1 MRIAAWTKRLN
12 PFSQRF
18 TSRAHS
24 SGERNRTTGALT
36 FSNGLTRRQ
45 VSSEAALPSAKA
57 WLSAALRMVSVR
69 LALACQRRH
78 VDGQADQRRSGDINP
93 RASTQVDDLESRLQT
108 TIALYS
114 QGCMLL
120 QPGSLTSATISD
132 GAFTAAKFADGFSA
146 AAREGFADALLGRN
160 MAGGSNTGRTVR
172 QAMFRLRNKSAIENG
187 TLSVYEPNDDTVSW
201 SAAVGTSAGNPVT
214 SVDPD

>member
-1 MRIAAWTKRLN
+1 
-12 PFSQRF
+12 
-18 TSRAHS
+18 
-24 SGERNRTTGALT
+24 
-36 FSNGLTRRQ
+36 
-45 VSSEAALPSAKA
+45 
-57 WLSAALRMVSVR
+57 
-69 LALACQRRH
+69 
-78 VDGQADQRRSGDINP
+78 
-93 RASTQVDDLESRLQT
+93 
-108 TIALYS
+108 
-114 QGCMLL
+114 MLL